1 MASHAG
7 PNIIEDNLVLCLD
20 SGNTKSYPG
29 TGTTWTDMINAHS
42 ATMKSPVDYQS
53 IFGGVMH
60 FAGGSPH
67 TDDGSDEYVTLPTSA
82 LPNGLG
88 ATSTIEIWNYW
99 DNASQP
105 GGTWPDAWYGALFTN
120 SAEADWSSG
129 AGGDNGLIFGYNMI
143 VRKNASGSQINTS
156 YSPQP
161 ATQTWHQ
168 HVLTL
173 NSGTG
178 TVYVDKSQV
187 MSASTFRT
195 NYGQS
200 NGTLGIGI
208 ADTYSSKPRGEFD
221 GYISIVRI
229 YDKVLSTAEIKQ
241 NFDATKRRYGL

>member
-1 MASHAG
+1 MGFVHS
-7 PNIIEDNLVLCLD
+7 PRIVTDNLVLYVD
-20 SGNTKSYPG
+20 AGNTKSYPG

-42 ATMKSPVDYQS
+42 ATMSTGVDYQS
-53 IFGGVMH
+53 VNGGVIN
-60 FAGGSPH
+60 FAGGG
-67 TDDGSDEYVTLPTSA
+67 TDEMVTLPTSA
-82 LPNGLG
+82 LPSGLG
-88 ATSTIEIWNYW
+88 ETATIEVWNYW
-99 DNASQP
+99 NDASQP
-105 GGTWPDAWYGALFTN
+105 SDNPWAGCLYTN
-120 SAEADWSSG
+120 SASADWSSG
-129 AGGDNGLIFGYNMI
+129 AGNNNGLLFGYNSI
-143 VRKNASGSQINTS
+143 VRRNASGSEVQTD
-156 YSPQP
+156 YSPEP

-200 NGTLGIGI
+200 DGTLGIGV
-208 ADTYSSKPRGEFD
+208 ADTFGSNVRGEYN

-241 NFDATKRRYGL
+241 NFDALKRRYGL